1 MKRQAGFTLLE
12 LLVTIAI
19 LAILA
24 GVAIPA
30 FSSWL
35 PNYRLRSA
43 ALDVFSNFQQTKV
56 LAVRANENHFVVF
69 DPGNNRYRIEDDAG
83 NVVRTVNLDQYGSPG
98 EVSFGGG
105 DATINATV
113 GGGSLPG
120 DAVSYQWPIGSNNNK
135 AYFNPRGMGYSAY
148 VYLQNTR
155 GTAYAIGTESS
166 GLIKMKKWGGVQW
179 K

>member
-30 FSSWL
+30 FSTWL

-120 DAVSYQWPIGSNNNK
+120 NGVSYTGDLASL
-135 AYFNPRGMGYSAY
+135 NPRGMGKSGY

-166 GLIKMKKWGGVQW
+166 GLIKMKKWRGVTW
-179 K
+179 E